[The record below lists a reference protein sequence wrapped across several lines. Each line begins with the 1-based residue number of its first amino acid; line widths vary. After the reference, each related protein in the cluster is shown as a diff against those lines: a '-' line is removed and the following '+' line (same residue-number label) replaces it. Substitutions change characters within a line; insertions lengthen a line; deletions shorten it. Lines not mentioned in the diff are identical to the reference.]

1 MEHTDRLRPIPHP
14 FRHQLDIQPR
24 FTDYDAFG
32 HVNNNSYMQYFD
44 LGKAIYYTDMLGR
57 TVTPELLSAVIVHID
72 VDFIEPTTPDEP
84 IAVQTMTTA
93 IGERS
98 LTIYQ
103 RIVNPRTGHVK
114 SQATSI
120 LAGFDIATQAGA
132 PLNPELTAAIRSKDP
147 VSSV

>member
-1 MEHTDRLRPIPHP
+1 MTNTDRLHPIPHP
-14 FRHQLDIQPR
+14 FRHQIDIQPR

-44 LGKAIYYTDMLGR
+44 LGKALYYSDMLGCS
-57 TVTPELLSAVIVHID
+57 VTPELLGAVIVHID

-103 RIVNPRTGHVK
+103 RVVNPVSGHVK
-114 SQATSI
+114 SQAVSI
-120 LAGFDIATQAGA
+120 LAGFDIATQSGA
-132 PLNPELTAAIRSKDP
+132 PLNPDLIAAIQAKDGL
-147 VSSV
+147 

>member
-1 MEHTDRLRPIPHP
+1 MNANDRLCPIPHP

-44 LGKAIYYTDMLGR
+44 LGKARYYTDMLGR
-57 TVTPELLSAVIVHID
+57 PVTPEVLGAVIVHID
-72 VDFIEPTTPDEP
+72 VDFLEPTTPDEAV
-84 IAVQTMTTA
+84 AVQTMTIA
-93 IGERS
+93 VGERS

-103 RIVNPRTGHVK
+103 RIVNPHTGHVK

-120 LAGFDIATQAGA
+120 LAGFDIASQSGA
-132 PLNPELTAAIRSKDP
+132 PLNPEMKSAIETGDP
-147 VSSV
+147 L